1 MVAAYSRPRSLN
13 RKYHLK
19 PEIYYLENISTTR
32 NDPAVYKP
40 LPGSVPVMG
49 VALKAPPPLPT
60 IVNNVR

>member
-32 NDPAVYKP
+32 NDLAVYKP
-40 LPGSVPVMG
+40 RPESVPVMG
-49 VALKAPPPLPT
+49 VALKPP
-60 IVNNVR
+60 